1 MSILQ
6 YNLEG
11 DHYKVKQYSYFEKEG
26 DKTVTIPSVHLE
38 DEIWT
43 RIRIDPKTLPLGGI
57 EMIPGSFFTSL
68 SMIDLGVE
76 KAVAELTNTQE
87 GNRGGVSQYTVKY
100 PSLGRT
106 LSIRFNRN
114 FPHDILSWSETYP
127 SGSGRGCKST
137 DNKSKTHTCRH
148 GGLLE

>member
-1 MSILQ
+1 M
-6 YNLEG
+6 
-11 DHYKVKQYSYFEKEG
+11 
-26 DKTVTIPSVHLE
+26 HLE

-57 EMIPGSFFTSL
+57 EMIPGSFFTTL
-68 SMIDLGVE
+68 HMIDLRVE
-76 KAVAELTNTQE
+76 KAVAELTNVQE
-87 GNRGGVSQYTVKY
+87 GNMAVSQYTVTY

-127 SGSGRGCKST
+127 SGSGKDAKVLTTKARRT
-137 DNKSKTHTCRH
+137 HAVMMDYWNKNSVKDLKLRKKL
-148 GGLLE
+148 GLIE